1 MNDCT
6 DCKAWLIWVVAKLG
20 VDAEMLDAVFTTAL
34 PVGNRYDRA
43 ALCQAE
49 GRSLLGQGPTAD
61 QERQGEGMLRLAVT
75 PAVLGYE
82 VDDGWTVVRVW
93 IGSLRWESETGAK
106 GGAGGGG
113 VQLLYGNVPQ
123 PASRM

>member
-1 MNDCT
+1 M
-6 DCKAWLIWVVAKLG
+6 AKLG

-43 ALCQAE
+43 ALCQSE
-49 GRSLLGQGPTAD
+49 GRGLLGQGSTAD

-82 VDDGWTVVRVW
+82 VDDGWTLVRDW
-93 IGSLRWESETGAK
+93 IGSLRWESETGAR
-106 GGAGGGG
+106 G
-113 VQLLYGNVPQ
+113 VQEERECSYCMGMYPQ